1 MILFEIKAIG
11 INILFGIFFFIIVN
25 TTSLYEGKIKSKI
38 LTNIFYFVLTIGS
51 GIIYIIYLD
60 KILFSFNFYYIL
72 FIALGFYI
80 ASIIK
85 FFKTEKYTVLFTY
98 LVFKLSVI
106 VKKVFLFLINYSF
119 WRKIKIK
126 RKVIQKN
133 IETKQKE

>member
-126 RKVIQKN
+126 RKVIQN
-133 IETKQKE
+133 YQLL